1 MSSKPQDEFS
11 NQHSEKL
18 NEVNEFKDT
27 EIISEAEAAEKN
39 KSEALNTNKEEESTS
54 VSEGAK
60 AARDSA
66 EIKEFK
72 DSKGLKEGKDA
83 KNSKDTKSGARTGKK
98 EHRKLTSLIT
108 NNFWMKVISLVF
120 AILIW
125 SYVINETNPARSAV
139 FSDLNLSVNYEYS
152 LRNSGLV
159 LQNDITRL
167 PKIRVTMDIPYKEYR
182 NVKASN
188 ITVYIDLS
196 QITATGT
203 YDLPVSAS
211 CSNSEA
217 LITSISPSTVRVVV
231 DDLATAEIPVVPSYT
246 GTLPSNLYM
255 QSQAVISPSVL
266 EVSGPANYV
275 SRIAAARVDI
285 DLAAMTDGY
294 SASLPYTFID
304 SQGETISSDN
314 IEVENNRSSV
324 LVEMGIVTKKT
335 VPIEYMSHLLNT
347 DKLAEGYE
355 FESAELRQDTVEI
368 IGSAENLANIDSLH
382 IEDIDM
388 SGMDG
393 SIKQINANL
402 VVPDGITVLNP
413 SPAILDITIGEQE
426 ISRQF
431 NVDIQY
437 QNVPA
442 GANYTTS
449 ATQAQVVFSGNY
461 FNINSIE
468 ESDVQIII
476 DLSGLALGTHTLQ
489 TDTWLVTDARGIS
502 IESIR
507 SQHYHCNN
515 LLAYIA
521 AFIRPHKLRLKGV
534 RSLLKGGRRG
544 ARPPAGPSQQCNK
557 M

>member
-18 NEVNEFKDT
+18 NEANEFKDT

-54 VSEGAK
+54 VSDGAK
-60 AARDSA
+60 PARDSA

-83 KNSKDTKSGARTGKK
+83 KNSKDTNSGARTGKK

-231 DDLATAEIPVVPSYT
+231 DDLATAEIPVIPSYT

-335 VPIEYMSHLLNT
+335 VPIEYLSHLLNT

-402 VVPDGITVLNP
+402 VVPDSITVLNP

-468 ESDVQIII
+468 ESDVQIIV

-502 IESIR
+502 IESI
-507 SQHYHCNN
+507 S
-515 LLAYIA
+515 
-521 AFIRPHKLRLKGV
+521 
-534 RSLLKGGRRG
+534 
-544 ARPPAGPSQQCNK
+544 PSTITVIIY
-557 M
+557 

>member
-18 NEVNEFKDT
+18 NEANEFKDA

-72 DSKGLKEGKDA
+72 DSKGLKEGRDA

-231 DDLATAEIPVVPSYT
+231 DDLATAEIPVIPSYT

-468 ESDVQIII
+468 ESDVQIIV

-502 IESIR
+502 IESI
-507 SQHYHCNN
+507 S
-515 LLAYIA
+515 
-521 AFIRPHKLRLKGV
+521 
-534 RSLLKGGRRG
+534 
-544 ARPPAGPSQQCNK
+544 PSTITVIIY
-557 M
+557 

>member
-1 MSSKPQDEFS
+1 M
-11 NQHSEKL
+11 
-18 NEVNEFKDT
+18 
-27 EIISEAEAAEKN
+27 
-39 KSEALNTNKEEESTS
+39 
-54 VSEGAK
+54 
-60 AARDSA
+60 
-66 EIKEFK
+66 
-72 DSKGLKEGKDA
+72 
-83 KNSKDTKSGARTGKK
+83 
-98 EHRKLTSLIT
+98 
-108 NNFWMKVISLVF
+108 
-120 AILIW
+120 
-125 SYVINETNPARSAV
+125 
-139 FSDLNLSVNYEYS
+139 
-152 LRNSGLV
+152 
-159 LQNDITRL
+159 
-167 PKIRVTMDIPYKEYR
+167 
-182 NVKASN
+182 
-188 ITVYIDLS
+188 
-196 QITATGT
+196 
-203 YDLPVSAS
+203 
-211 CSNSEA
+211 
-217 LITSISPSTVRVVV
+217 
-231 DDLATAEIPVVPSYT
+231 
-246 GTLPSNLYM
+246 
-255 QSQAVISPSVL
+255 
-266 EVSGPANYV
+266 
-275 SRIAAARVDI
+275 DI

-335 VPIEYMSHLLNT
+335 VPIEYLSHLLNT

-402 VVPDGITVLNP
+402 VVPDSITVLNP

-468 ESDVQIII
+468 ESDVQIIV

-502 IESIR
+502 IESI
-507 SQHYHCNN
+507 S
-515 LLAYIA
+515 
-521 AFIRPHKLRLKGV
+521 
-534 RSLLKGGRRG
+534 
-544 ARPPAGPSQQCNK
+544 PSTITVIIY
-557 M
+557 

>member
-54 VSEGAK
+54 VSDGAK
-60 AARDSA
+60 PARDSA

-83 KNSKDTKSGARTGKK
+83 KNSKDTNSGARTGKK

-231 DDLATAEIPVVPSYT
+231 DDLATAEIPVIPSYT

-335 VPIEYMSHLLNT
+335 VPIEYLSHLLNT

-402 VVPDGITVLNP
+402 VVPDSITVLNP

-468 ESDVQIII
+468 ESDVQIIV

-502 IESIR
+502 IESI
-507 SQHYHCNN
+507 S
-515 LLAYIA
+515 
-521 AFIRPHKLRLKGV
+521 
-534 RSLLKGGRRG
+534 
-544 ARPPAGPSQQCNK
+544 PSTITVIIY
-557 M
+557 